1 MNSHDKI
8 IQIIILFILCIT
20 GGLGLVGHAKTQDR
34 LEELKQLQL
43 EKIEK
48 EKYIIGYWVMNSRT
62 CQYEYEVKI

>member
-1 MNSHDKI
+1 MEYEQKAL
-8 IQIIILFILCIT
+8 QIIIFMLIVL
-20 GGLGLVGHAKTQDR
+20 LGAIMIYDHDKHSER